1 MEIIKGK
8 ITWIDIYKPTDSDIR
23 FLKNNY
29 QIHPLILEELLGPS
43 ARSKVEV
50 FSDYLFLVYFFPS
63 YNESEK
69 ISYQGEVD
77 FIIAKNFVV
86 TAHYENFVPIK
97 EFKNKLENE
106 NYKKQALETTYNFT
120 YNLLETFISY
130 LEREQHH
137 ISDKVEY
144 ISYNIFKGKEEELLR
159 EISFIKRDMAS
170 YALIIHLQETVLKSL
185 AANAPTFWK
194 NPNVKILFDDL
205 AGDQLRVLNQINNI
219 REIINGLEN
228 TNNQLLSVKTT
239 KIISIFT
246 ILAFLTFPFTLFI
259 SILGLKA
266 QGTPFVNMA
275 NGFWIISGLVIFCML
290 ALLLYFKNK
299 NWL

>member
-106 NYKKQALETTYNFT
+106 HYKKQALETTYNFT
-120 YNLLETFISY
+120 YDFLETFISY

-205 AGDQLRVLNQINNI
+205 VGDQLRVLNQINNI